1 MDEIQAAD
9 LPRGLQMGI
18 LSSCSKSFALGVL
31 FHWSIV
37 GVEIDGQGWR
47 LVGVYSAAVMLLW
60 ALFASLGHM
69 HAFEAAF
76 RTACIANSFKL
87 GLAASIFA
95 YRLLFHRLR
104 KFPGPKYAAASR
116 FYAMYLACKNTQ
128 YSNEVEKMHK
138 QYGDFVRIGP
148 REISINRPA
157 AVRLIYGPPSVCKK
171 SPWYSQVTE
180 DVTKCS
186 INSTRVLEV
195 QRQRRRA
202 WDRGFS
208 IKALSS
214 YEPRVK
220 AKTDVLIRQLRA
232 RADSKTAV
240 DATAWS
246 MFFAF
251 DVMGA
256 VGLGRDFQTLEAG
269 REHPTIRGIHDSMAA
284 IGLLTPVPWL
294 LRMAAAVPGAAS
306 KLTAFMTYCSRQ
318 VREKEK
324 EVHKDADPQ
333 DIISWLI
340 KARFEHD
347 RSAPPGE
354 MALHEDA
361 RLLIIAGSDTTA
373 AALVNT
379 LNLLARH
386 PRVLAKLQAQLDAAF
401 PAGADD
407 AAFTASA
414 LPKAAPYLDD
424 IINESLRLRPPVP
437 SGLARVTPPEGLVVD
452 GVHVPGDTIV
462 SVPTQTLQRDERNF
476 EDATE
481 FRPERWSGG
490 EGGEEGEEGQRG
502 LNPET
507 AAFIAFSRGAMNCAG
522 KQLAKMEM
530 RLFLARVAMAF
541 DVVYAEGETGEGFEK
556 GQLDTFT
563 LTLPPLMLQFV
574 PRGPGA

>member
-1 MDEIQAAD
+1 MDEIQPAE
-9 LPRGLQMGI
+9 LSRGLQIGL

-37 GVEIDGQGWR
+37 RVEIDGQGWR
-47 LVGVYSAAVMLLW
+47 LVGVYLASVMFLW
-60 ALFASLGHM
+60 ALFALLGHM
-69 HAFEAAF
+69 HALEAAF
-76 RTACIANSFKL
+76 RTACVANSFKL
-87 GLAASIFA
+87 GLAASILA
-95 YRLLFHRLR
+95 YRLLFHSLR

-116 FYAMYLACKNTQ
+116 FYAMFLACKNTQ
-128 YSNEVEKMHK
+128 YSDEVEKLHK

-157 AVRLIYGPPSVCKK
+157 AIRLIYGPPSRCKK

-208 IKALSS
+208 IKALSN

-220 AKTDVLIRQLRA
+220 AKMDTLIQQLRRLSEA
-232 RADSKTAV
+232 KAPV
-240 DATAWS
+240 NGTAWS
-246 MFFAF
+246 MFFSF
-251 DVMGA
+251 DVMGE
-256 VGLGRDFQTLEAG
+256 VGLGRDFKTLEAG
-269 REHPTIRGIHDSMAA
+269 KEHPTIKGIHDSMAA

-306 KLTAFMTYCSRQ
+306 SLTAFMTYCSQQ

-324 EVHKDADPQ
+324 EVHSDADPQ
-333 DIISWLI
+333 DILSWLI

-347 RSAPPGE
+347 KSAPPGE

-373 AALVNT
+373 AALANT
-379 LNLLARH
+379 LNFFVRH
-386 PRVLAKLQAQLDAAF
+386 PRVLAKLQSQLDAAF
-401 PAGADD
+401 PRGDD
-407 AAFTASA
+407 GSLSSSA
-414 LPKAAPYLDD
+414 IAKSVPYLDD
-424 IINESLRLRPPVP
+424 IIHETLRLRPPVP

-452 GVHVPGDTIV
+452 GVHIPGDTIV
-462 SVPTQTLQRDERNF
+462 SVPTQALQRDERNF
-476 EDATE
+476 ERAAE
-481 FRPERWSGG
+481 FRPERWS
-490 EGGEEGEEGQRG
+490 EEGPP

-522 KQLAKMEM
+522 KQLAKMELRM
-530 RLFLARVAMAF
+530 FLARVALNF
-541 DVVYAEGETGEGFEK
+541 DVGYAEGETGEVFER

-563 LTLPPLMLQFV
+563 LTLPPLMLSFT
-574 PRGPGA
+574 PRHSAGA